1 MDYKSFDMKK
11 IYIRSFALTVLFLA
25 NALSF
30 NAQVIGFAINGL
42 TTPSTMPTSIC
53 GLTANI
59 SYSALTPSTSSAGT
73 ATIPYVIQG
82 NNFTGFQFV
91 SQVNWGDGATTTSN
105 GGTSTSGTN
114 INMSPAIAHTYAS
127 PGTYSIHTT
136 VYNQSNQTYALDSIL
151 LTVGSCTAYFYCMIQ
166 VDCDNNG
173 TIDSQINAPVPVM
186 LTNGN
191 YTYIDTTQNN
201 MFMMNNI
208 WAGNYNLSI
217 DPAWLAANN
226 YVIGNIIPS
235 PTVTVGGGT
244 TTTLITLNCASQTTM
259 LCATGQ
265 VYCDANDNGMMDS
278 GETPMANAP
287 ISVNG
292 TVVYT
297 NANGMYNISYPGVIN
312 DTVVLSL
319 NSNWLTQHGYAIL
332 NNNGSNLNY
341 ITGTPC
347 NSGLP
352 INTINFPLQ
361 CGGTVTPT
369 MCYSG
374 FVFCDSNGNGVM
386 NPNEAPLAGAPVI
399 LYNNSATNSSVTV
412 YTDSTGYFTYC
423 GQYSTST
430 YVFATI
436 SQSWLTYNGYN
447 PTVGVITLV
456 GSPAGTTNTGYIAIN
471 CGGTTTT
478 CSDLWTTVT
487 PWIGYY
493 QNSTAYVKINWGNY
507 GPGAAG
513 NYTLTMNFPVGVT
526 VNTSSIANGGIVNGN
541 TITWNLNSASSFFS
555 NYDVITF
562 NVPSGLTSGTSHYF
576 TSTIA
581 PTTGTD
587 CSTVNNAGS
596 LLQLV
601 GNSYDP
607 NDKVVARPD
616 LAIQFFGEE
625 SQYIVAEI
633 QEDLTYT
640 VRFQNTGTAPAQNI
654 YIIDTLDA
662 DLDWS
667 TFTLIQASH
676 NMQVV
681 NLGNGIMRF
690 EFPNIWLAD
699 STTNEPA
706 SHGHLVYRIME
717 NATCT
722 YGTEIENT
730 AYIYFDWNAP
740 IITNTTYNF
749 NNWIE
754 GISEGSEQNVHVY
767 PNPTN
772 ESITI
777 ACDGNFSYQL
787 VDLSGRVI
795 ASGAGMNTEKVDF
808 EKASAGI
815 YQLNVTSTTGQT
827 SLKVIKQ

>member
-1 MDYKSFDMKK
+1 MKKKYIKSFG
-11 IYIRSFALTVLFLA
+11 IIALFLA
-25 NALSF
+25 NILSF
-30 NAQVIGFAINGL
+30 QAQVSGFAINGL
-42 TTPSTMPTSIC
+42 TTPTSMPTTIC
-53 GLTANI
+53 GLTANM
-59 SYSALTPSTSSAGT
+59 SFSALTPSTSSAGT
-73 ATIPYVIQG
+73 ATIPYVITG
-82 NNFTGFQFV
+82 NNFSGFQFV
-91 SQVNWGDGATTTSN
+91 SQVNWGDGMVNTSN

-114 INMSPAIAHTYAS
+114 IAMAPALTHTYS
-127 PGTYSIHTT
+127 TPGTYNISTM
-136 VYNQSNQTYALDSIL
+136 VYNSSNQTYAMDSLL

-166 VDCDNNG
+166 VDCNNDG

-186 LTNGN
+186 LTNGIN
-191 YTYIDTTQNN
+191 SYTDTTQNN
-201 MFMMNNI
+201 MFMMNNV
-208 WAGNYNLSI
+208 WAGTYTLSI
-217 DPAWLAANN
+217 DPTWLAANN

-235 PTVTVGGGT
+235 PAVTVGSGT
-244 TTTLITLNCASQTTM
+244 TTTLITLNCAAQTTM

-278 GETPMANAP
+278 GETPIANAP

-292 TVVYT
+292 TVVYS
-297 NANGMYNISYPGVIN
+297 NANGFYNISYPGTIN
-312 DTVVLSL
+312 DTVLLSL
-319 NSNWLTQHGYAIL
+319 NANWLTQHGYAIL

-374 FVFCDSNGNGVM
+374 FVFCDANGNGVM

-399 LYNNSATNSSVTV
+399 LYNNSATNSSITV

-447 PTVGVITLV
+447 PTVGVITLI
-456 GSPAGTTNTGYIAIN
+456 GSPAGTANTGFLAIN

-478 CSDLWTTVT
+478 CADLWTTVT

-513 NYTLTMNFPVGVT
+513 NYTMTMSFPAGVT
-526 VNTSSIANGGIVNGN
+526 VNASTIANGGIVSGN

-562 NVPSGLTSGTSHYF
+562 NVPGGLTSGTSHYF

-616 LAIQFFGEE
+616 AAIQFFGEE
-625 SQYIVAEI
+625 TQYIDALT
-633 QEDLTYT
+633 QEALTYT

-667 TFTLIQASH
+667 SFTLIQASH

-690 EFPNIWLAD
+690 EFPSIWLAD
-699 STTNEPA
+699 STTNEPE

-717 NATCT
+717 NAANQ

-730 AYIYFDWNAP
+730 AYIYFDWNDP

-754 GISEGSEQNVHVY
+754 GISEGDVQNIHVY
-767 PNPTN
+767 PNPAS
-772 ESITI
+772 ELLTI
-777 ACDGNFSYQL
+777 SCEGDFDYQL
-787 VDLSGRVI
+787 VDLSGRIVS
-795 ASGAGMNTEKVDF
+795 SGSATDTESISISNAAV
-808 EKASAGI
+808 GI
-815 YQLNVTSTTGQT
+815 YQLNVQSNQGN
-827 SLKVIKQ
+827 SSIKVIKQ

>member
-1 MDYKSFDMKK
+1 MKK
-11 IYIRSFALTVLFLA
+11 IYIKSFGIIALLLTNV
-25 NALSF
+25 LSF
-30 NAQVIGFAINGL
+30 QAQVTGFAINGL
-42 TTPSTMPTSIC
+42 TTPSTMPTTIC
-53 GLTANI
+53 GLTANM
-59 SYSALTPSTSSAGT
+59 SFSALTPSTSSAGT
-73 ATIPYVIQG
+73 ATIPYVITG
-82 NNFTGFQFV
+82 NNFSGFQFV
-91 SQVNWGDGATTTSN
+91 TQVNWGDGVTTTSN
-105 GGTSTSGTN
+105 GGTGTSGTN
-114 INMSPAIAHTYAS
+114 IAMSPAVTHTYS
-127 PGTYSIHTT
+127 TPGAYNVYTT
-136 VYNQSNQTYALDSIL
+136 VYNQSNQTYAQDSIL

-166 VDCDNNG
+166 VDCNNDG

-186 LTNGN
+186 LTNGFN
-191 YTYIDTTQNN
+191 SYTDTTQNN
-201 MFMMNNI
+201 MFMMNNV
-208 WAGNYNLSI
+208 WAGTYTLSI
-217 DPAWLAANN
+217 DPTWLAANN

-235 PTVTVGGGT
+235 PAVTVGSGT

-265 VYCDANDNGMMDS
+265 VYCDANDNGVLDS
-278 GETPMANAP
+278 SETPIANAP
-287 ISVNG
+287 INVNG
-292 TVVYT
+292 TVVYS
-297 NANGMYNISYPGVIN
+297 NANGFYNISYPGVIN

-332 NNNGSNLNY
+332 NNGGSNLNY

-347 NSGLP
+347 NSGIP
-352 INTINFPLQ
+352 INTINFPLS
-361 CGGTVTPT
+361 CGGTVSPT

-374 FVFCDSNGNGVM
+374 FVFCDANGNGVM
-386 NPNEAPLAGAPVI
+386 NPNETPLSGAPVI
-399 LYNNSATNSSVTV
+399 LYNNSATNSSITV

-447 PTVGVITLV
+447 STVGVITLV
-456 GSPAGTTNTGYIAIN
+456 GSPTGTTNTGYIAIN

-478 CSDLWTTVT
+478 CTDLWTTVT
-487 PWIGYY
+487 PWIGYF
-493 QNSTAYVKINWGNY
+493 QNTTAYVKINWGNY

-513 NYTLTMNFPVGVT
+513 AYTLTMNFPAGVT
-526 VNTSSIANGGIVNGN
+526 VNASSIANGGTVSGN
-541 TITWNLNSASSFFS
+541 TITWNLSSASSFFS
-555 NYDVITF
+555 NFDVITF
-562 NVPSGLTSGTSHYF
+562 NVPSGLTSGTAHYF
-576 TSTIA
+576 TSTIT
-581 PTTGTD
+581 PTIGTD

-616 LAIQFFGEE
+616 LAIQFFGDDT
-625 SQYIVAEI
+625 QYIAAEI
-633 QEDLTYT
+633 QENLTYT
-640 VRFQNTGTAPAQNI
+640 IRFQNTGTAPAQNI

-667 TFTLIQASH
+667 SFTLVQASH

-690 EFPNIWLAD
+690 EFPSIWLAD
-699 STTNEPA
+699 STTNEPE

-717 NATCT
+717 NAANQ

-754 GISEGSEQNVHVY
+754 GISEGSTHNVHVY
-767 PNPTN
+767 PNPAI
-772 ESITI
+772 ESLTI
-777 ACDGNFSYQL
+777 SCEGDFDYQL
-787 VDLSGRVI
+787 IDLSGRI
-795 ASGAGMNTEKVDF
+795 ISSGSASHSESISISNAAV
-808 EKASAGI
+808 GI
-815 YQLNVTSTTGQT
+815 YQLNVQSNQGNS

>member
-1 MDYKSFDMKK
+1 MKKLYIKSFG
-11 IYIRSFALTVLFLA
+11 IIALFLA
-25 NALSF
+25 NVLSIQ
-30 NAQVIGFAINGL
+30 AQVSGFAITGL
-42 TTPSTMPTSIC
+42 TTPTSMPTTIC
-53 GLTANI
+53 GLTANVT
-59 SYSALTPSTSSAGT
+59 YSALTPSTSSAGT
-73 ATIPYVIQG
+73 ATIPYVITG
-82 NNFTGFQFV
+82 NNFSGFQFV
-91 SQVNWGDGATTTSN
+91 SQVNWGDGVTTTSN
-105 GGTSTSGTN
+105 GGSSTSGTN
-114 INMSPAIAHTYAS
+114 IAMAPAITHTYAT

-136 VYNQSNQTYALDSIL
+136 VYNQSNQTYALDSVM

-166 VDCDNNG
+166 VDCNNDG
-173 TIDSQINAPVPVM
+173 TIDSQINAPVPVT
-186 LTNGN
+186 LSNGTTT
-191 YTYIDTTQNN
+191 YTDTLQNN
-201 MFMMNNI
+201 MFMMNNV
-208 WAGNYNLSI
+208 WAGNYSLSI
-217 DPAWLAANN
+217 DPSWLAANN

-235 PTVTVGGGT
+235 PTVTVGSGT
-244 TTTLITLNCASQTTM
+244 TTTLITLNCAAQTTM

-265 VYCDANDNGMMDS
+265 VYCDSNDNGMMDS
-278 GETPMANAP
+278 GETPIANAP

-292 TVVYT
+292 TVVYS
-297 NANGMYNISYPGVIN
+297 NANGIYNISYPGIIN
-312 DTVVLSL
+312 DTVLLSM
-319 NSNWLTQHGYAIL
+319 NANWLTQHGYAIL

-374 FVFCDSNGNGVM
+374 FVFCDANGNGVM

-399 LYNNSATNSSVTV
+399 LYNNSSTNSSVTV

-456 GSPAGTTNTGYIAIN
+456 GSPAGTSNIGYIAIN

-478 CSDLWTTVT
+478 CADLWTTVT

-493 QNSTAYVKINWGNY
+493 QNTTAYVKINWGNY

-513 NYTLTMNFPVGVT
+513 NYTMTMSFPAGVT
-526 VNTSSIANGGIVNGN
+526 VNASSIANGGTVSGN
-541 TITWNLNSASSFFS
+541 TISWNLNSASSFFS

-562 NVPSGLTSGTSHYF
+562 NVPGGLLSGTSHYF
-576 TSTIA
+576 TSSIA
-581 PTTGTD
+581 PTSGTD

-616 LAIQFFGEE
+616 AAIQFFGDET
-625 SQYIVAEI
+625 QFIDAMT
-633 QEDLTYT
+633 QEALTYT
-640 VRFQNTGTAPAQNI
+640 IRFQNTGTAPAQNI

-667 TFTLIQASH
+667 SFTMIQASH

-717 NATCT
+717 NAANH

-730 AYIYFDWNAP
+730 AYIYFDWNDP

-754 GISEGSEQNVHVY
+754 GLTEGSAQNIHVY
-767 PNPTN
+767 PNPAS
-772 ESITI
+772 ESLTI
-777 ACDGNFSYQL
+777 SCEGDFDYQL
-787 VDLSGRVI
+787 VDLSGRIVS
-795 ASGAGMNTEKVDF
+795 SG
-808 EKASAGI
+808 SATDSESITISNAAVGI
-815 YQLNVTSTTGQT
+815 YQLNVQSNQGNS
-827 SLKVIKQ
+827 SLKVVKQ

>member
-1 MDYKSFDMKK
+1 MKKLYIKSFG
-11 IYIRSFALTVLFLA
+11 IIALFLA
-25 NALSF
+25 NVLSIQ
-30 NAQVIGFAINGL
+30 AQVSGFAITGL
-42 TTPSTMPTSIC
+42 TTPTSMPTTIC
-53 GLTANI
+53 GLTANVT
-59 SYSALTPSTSSAGT
+59 YSALTPITSSAGT
-73 ATIPYVIQG
+73 ATIPYVITG
-82 NNFTGFQFV
+82 NNFSGFQFV
-91 SQVNWGDGATTTSN
+91 SQVNWGDGVTTTSN

-114 INMSPAIAHTYAS
+114 IAMAPAITHTYAT

-136 VYNQSNQTYALDSIL
+136 VYNSANQTYALDSMM

-166 VDCDNNG
+166 VDCNNDG

-186 LTNGN
+186 LTNGIN
-191 YTYIDTTQNN
+191 SYTDTTQNN
-201 MFMMNNI
+201 MFMLNNV
-208 WAGNYNLSI
+208 WAGNYSLSI
-217 DPAWLAANN
+217 DPSWLAANN

-235 PTVTVGGGT
+235 PTVTVGSGT
-244 TTTLITLNCASQTTM
+244 TTTLITLNCAAQTTM

-265 VYCDANDNGMMDS
+265 VYCDSNDNGMMDS
-278 GETPMANAP
+278 GETPIANAP

-292 TVVYT
+292 TVVYS
-297 NANGMYNISYPGVIN
+297 NANGIYNISYPGIIN
-312 DTVVLSL
+312 DTVLLSM
-319 NSNWLTQHGYAIL
+319 NANWLTQHGYAIL

-352 INTINFPLQ
+352 INTINFPLL

-399 LYNNSATNSSVTV
+399 LYNNSSTNSSITV

-456 GSPAGTTNTGYIAIN
+456 GSPAGTTNTGYLAIN

-478 CSDLWTTVT
+478 CADLWTTVT

-493 QNSTAYVKINWGNY
+493 QNTTAYVKINWGNY
-507 GPGAAG
+507 GPSAAG
-513 NYTLTMNFPVGVT
+513 NYTMTMSFPAGVT
-526 VNTSSIANGGIVNGN
+526 VNAASIANGGTVSGN

-562 NVPSGLTSGTSHYF
+562 NVPGGLLSGTAHYF

-581 PTTGTD
+581 PTSGTD

-607 NDKVVARPD
+607 NDKVVVRPD
-616 LAIQFFGEE
+616 AAIQFFGDET
-625 SQYIVAEI
+625 QFIDAMT
-633 QEDLTYT
+633 QEALTYT
-640 VRFQNTGTAPAQNI
+640 IRFQNTGTAPAQNI

-667 TFTLIQASH
+667 SFTLIQASH

-717 NATCT
+717 NAANH

-730 AYIYFDWNAP
+730 AYIYFDWNDP

-754 GISEGSEQNVHVY
+754 GISEGDVQNIHVY
-767 PNPTN
+767 PNPAS
-772 ESITI
+772 ESLTI
-777 ACDGNFSYQL
+777 SWEGDFDYQL
-787 VDLSGRVI
+787 VDLSGRIVS
-795 ASGAGMNTEKVDF
+795 SG
-808 EKASAGI
+808 SATDSESISISNAAVGI
-815 YQLNVTSTTGQT
+815 YQLNVQSNQGNS

>member
-1 MDYKSFDMKK
+1 MKKLYIKSFG
-11 IYIRSFALTVLFLA
+11 IIALFLA
-25 NALSF
+25 NVLSIQ
-30 NAQVIGFAINGL
+30 AQVSGFAITGL
-42 TTPSTMPTSIC
+42 TTPTSMPTTIC
-53 GLTANI
+53 GLTANVT
-59 SYSALTPSTSSAGT
+59 YSALTPSTSSAGT
-73 ATIPYVIQG
+73 ATIPYVITG
-82 NNFTGFQFV
+82 NNFSGFQFV
-91 SQVNWGDGATTTSN
+91 SQVNWGDGVTTTSN

-114 INMSPAIAHTYAS
+114 IAMAPAITHTYAT

-136 VYNQSNQTYALDSIL
+136 VYNQSNQTYALDSVM

-166 VDCDNNG
+166 VDCNNDG
-173 TIDSQINAPVPVM
+173 TIDSQINAPVPVT
-186 LTNGN
+186 LSNGTTT
-191 YTYIDTTQNN
+191 YTDTLQNN
-201 MFMMNNI
+201 MFMMNNV
-208 WAGNYNLSI
+208 WAGNYSLSI
-217 DPAWLAANN
+217 DPSWLAANN

-235 PTVTVGGGT
+235 PTVTVGSGT
-244 TTTLITLNCASQTTM
+244 TTTLITLNCAAQTTL

-265 VYCDANDNGMMDS
+265 VYCDSNDNGMMDS
-278 GETPMANAP
+278 GETPIANAP

-292 TVVYT
+292 TVVYS
-297 NANGMYNISYPGVIN
+297 NANGIYNISYPGIIN
-312 DTVVLSL
+312 DTVLLSM
-319 NSNWLTQHGYAIL
+319 NANWLTQHGYAIL

-352 INTINFPLQ
+352 INTINFPLL

-399 LYNNSATNSSVTV
+399 LYNNSSTNSSVTV

-456 GSPAGTTNTGYIAIN
+456 GSPAGTSNIGYIAIN

-478 CSDLWTTVT
+478 CADLWTTVT

-493 QNSTAYVKINWGNY
+493 QNTTAYVKINWGNY

-513 NYTLTMNFPVGVT
+513 NYTMTMSFPAGVT
-526 VNTSSIANGGIVNGN
+526 VNASSIANGGTVSGN
-541 TITWNLNSASSFFS
+541 TISWNLNSASSFFS

-562 NVPSGLTSGTSHYF
+562 NVPGGLLSGTSHYF
-576 TSTIA
+576 TSSIA
-581 PTTGTD
+581 PTSGTD
-587 CSTVNNAGS
+587 CSTLNNAGS

-616 LAIQFFGEE
+616 AAIQFFGDET
-625 SQYIVAEI
+625 QFIDAMT
-633 QEDLTYT
+633 QEALTYT
-640 VRFQNTGTAPAQNI
+640 IRFQNTGTAPAQNI

-667 TFTLIQASH
+667 SFTMIQASH

-717 NATCT
+717 NAANH

-730 AYIYFDWNAP
+730 AYIYFDWNDP

-754 GISEGSEQNVHVY
+754 GISEGDVQNIHVY
-767 PNPTN
+767 PNPAS
-772 ESITI
+772 ESLTI
-777 ACDGNFSYQL
+777 SCEDDFDYQL
-787 VDLSGRVI
+787 VDLSGRIVS
-795 ASGAGMNTEKVDF
+795 SG
-808 EKASAGI
+808 SATDSESITISNAAVGI
-815 YQLNVTSTTGQT
+815 YQLNVQSNQGNS
-827 SLKVIKQ
+827 SLKVVKQ

>member
-1 MDYKSFDMKK
+1 MKKLYIKSFG
-11 IYIRSFALTVLFLA
+11 IIALFLA
-25 NALSF
+25 NVLSIQ
-30 NAQVIGFAINGL
+30 AQVSGFAITGL
-42 TTPSTMPTSIC
+42 TTPTSMPTTIC
-53 GLTANI
+53 GLTANVT
-59 SYSALTPSTSSAGT
+59 YSALTPSTSSAGT
-73 ATIPYVIQG
+73 ATIPYVITG
-82 NNFTGFQFV
+82 NNFSGFQFV
-91 SQVNWGDGATTTSN
+91 SQVNWGDGVTTTSN

-114 INMSPAIAHTYAS
+114 IAMAPAITHTYS
-127 PGTYSIHTT
+127 TPGTYSIHTT
-136 VYNQSNQTYALDSIL
+136 VYNQSNQTYALDSVM

-166 VDCDNNG
+166 VDCNNDG
-173 TIDSQINAPVPVM
+173 TIDSQINAPVPVT
-186 LTNGN
+186 LSNGTTT
-191 YTYIDTTQNN
+191 YTDTLQNN
-201 MFMMNNI
+201 MFMMNNV
-208 WAGNYNLSI
+208 WAGNYSLSI
-217 DPAWLAANN
+217 DPSWLAANN

-235 PTVTVGGGT
+235 PTVTVGSGT
-244 TTTLITLNCASQTTM
+244 TTTLITLNCAAQTTM

-265 VYCDANDNGMMDS
+265 VYCDSNDNGMMDS
-278 GETPMANAP
+278 GETPIANAP

-292 TVVYT
+292 TVVYS
-297 NANGMYNISYPGVIN
+297 NANGIYNISYPGIIN
-312 DTVVLSL
+312 DTVLLSM
-319 NSNWLTQHGYAIL
+319 NANWLTQHGYAIL

-352 INTINFPLQ
+352 INTINFPLL

-399 LYNNSATNSSVTV
+399 LYNNSSTNSSVTV

-456 GSPAGTTNTGYIAIN
+456 GSPAGTSNIGYIAIN

-478 CSDLWTTVT
+478 CADLWTTVT

-493 QNSTAYVKINWGNY
+493 QNTTAYVKINWGNY

-513 NYTLTMNFPVGVT
+513 NYTMTMSFPAGVT
-526 VNTSSIANGGIVNGN
+526 VNAASIANGGTVSGN
-541 TITWNLNSASSFFS
+541 TISWNLNSASSFFS

-562 NVPSGLTSGTSHYF
+562 NVPGGLLSGTAHYF

-581 PTTGTD
+581 PTSGTD

-616 LAIQFFGEE
+616 AAIQFFGDET
-625 SQYIVAEI
+625 QFIDAMT
-633 QEDLTYT
+633 QEALTYT
-640 VRFQNTGTAPAQNI
+640 IRFQNTGTAPAQNI

-667 TFTLIQASH
+667 SFTMIQASH

-717 NATCT
+717 NAANH

-730 AYIYFDWNAP
+730 AYIYFDWNDP

-754 GISEGSEQNVHVY
+754 GITEGDVQNIHVY
-767 PNPTN
+767 PNPAS
-772 ESITI
+772 ESLTI
-777 ACDGNFSYQL
+777 SCEGDFDYQL
-787 VDLSGRVI
+787 IDLSGRI
-795 ASGAGMNTEKVDF
+795 ISSG
-808 EKASAGI
+808 SAADSESISISNAAIGI
-815 YQLNVTSTTGQT
+815 YQLNVQSKQGNS
-827 SLKVIKQ
+827 SLKVVKQ

>member
-1 MDYKSFDMKK
+1 MKKLYIKSFG
-11 IYIRSFALTVLFLA
+11 IIALFLA
-25 NALSF
+25 NVLSIQ
-30 NAQVIGFAINGL
+30 AQVSGFAITGL
-42 TTPSTMPTSIC
+42 TTPTSMPTTIC
-53 GLTANI
+53 GLTANVT
-59 SYSALTPSTSSAGT
+59 YSALTPSTSSAGT
-73 ATIPYVIQG
+73 ATIPYVITG
-82 NNFTGFQFV
+82 NNFSGFQFV
-91 SQVNWGDGATTTSN
+91 SQVNWGDGVTTTSN

-114 INMSPAIAHTYAS
+114 IAMAPAITHTYAI

-136 VYNQSNQTYALDSIL
+136 VYNQSNQTYALDSVM

-166 VDCDNNG
+166 VDCNNDG

-186 LTNGN
+186 LTNGIN
-191 YTYIDTTQNN
+191 SYTDTTQNN
-201 MFMMNNI
+201 MFMMNNV
-208 WAGNYNLSI
+208 WAGNYSLSI
-217 DPAWLAANN
+217 DPSWLAANN

-235 PTVTVGGGT
+235 PTVTVGSGT
-244 TTTLITLNCASQTTM
+244 TTTLITLNCAAQTTL

-265 VYCDANDNGMMDS
+265 VYCDSNDNGMMDS
-278 GETPMANAP
+278 GETPIANAP

-292 TVVYT
+292 TVVYS
-297 NANGMYNISYPGVIN
+297 NANGIYNISYPGIIN
-312 DTVVLSL
+312 DTVLLSM
-319 NSNWLTQHGYAIL
+319 NANWLTQHGYAIL

-352 INTINFPLQ
+352 INTINFPLL
-361 CGGTVTPT
+361 CGGTVTPS

-399 LYNNSATNSSVTV
+399 LYNNSSTNSSVTV

-456 GSPAGTTNTGYIAIN
+456 GSPAGTSNIGYIAIN

-478 CSDLWTTVT
+478 CADLWTTVT

-493 QNSTAYVKINWGNY
+493 QNTTAYVKINWGNY

-513 NYTLTMNFPVGVT
+513 NYTMTMSFPAGVT
-526 VNTSSIANGGIVNGN
+526 VNASSIANGGTVSGN
-541 TITWNLNSASSFFS
+541 TISWNLNSASSFFS

-562 NVPSGLTSGTSHYF
+562 NVPGGLLSGTAHYF

-581 PTTGTD
+581 PTSGTD

-616 LAIQFFGEE
+616 AAIQFFGDET
-625 SQYIVAEI
+625 QFIDAMT
-633 QEDLTYT
+633 QEALTYT
-640 VRFQNTGTAPAQNI
+640 IRFQNTGTAPAQNI

-667 TFTLIQASH
+667 SFTMIQASH

-717 NATCT
+717 NAANH

-730 AYIYFDWNAP
+730 AYIYFDWNDP

-754 GISEGSEQNVHVY
+754 GLSEGSAQNIHVY
-767 PNPTN
+767 PNPAS
-772 ESITI
+772 ESLTI
-777 ACDGNFSYQL
+777 SCEGDFDYQL
-787 VDLSGRVI
+787 VDLSGRIVS
-795 ASGAGMNTEKVDF
+795 SG
-808 EKASAGI
+808 SATDSESITISNAEVGI
-815 YQLNVTSTTGQT
+815 YQLNVQSNQGNS
-827 SLKVIKQ
+827 SLKVVKQ